1 MLLLYKHKRQ
11 KHYRQ
16 IITIMS
22 SQKGIFMSNWGKR
35 LQEVRLQHEI
45 TQNEL
50 AQKIGI
56 DTTALSRYER
66 GRGAKQ
72 MPSNVKDKLIGIFS
86 VEEITYI
93 DIGKSASQSITG
105 QSITGNY
112 NNQAGGSQTIQTKE
126 QIDDAIINA
135 IVKMLRDFD
144 EEKKLTALHYITEIR
159 RDKIK

>member
-22 SQKGIFMSNWGKR
+22 SQKGIIMSNWGKR

-50 AQKIGI
+50 AHKIGI

-72 MPSNVKDKLIGIFS
+72 MPSNVKDKLIGVFS

-93 DIGKSASQSITG
+93 DIGKSASQSI
-105 QSITGNY
+105 IGNG
-112 NNQAGGSQTIQTKE
+112 NNQAGGNQAIQTKE

>member
-1 MLLLYKHKRQ
+1 
-11 KHYRQ
+11 
-16 IITIMS
+16 MS
-22 SQKGIFMSNWGKR
+22 SQKGIIMSDWGKR

-93 DIGKSASQSITG
+93 DIGKSASQSIVG
-105 QSITGNY
+105 HY
-112 NNQAGGSQTIQTKE
+112 NTVAGRDNHIGDSAETMDAYTAAVVQAMSDLDDDEKLGVLSCIKDIKENRTK
-126 QIDDAIINA
+126 
-135 IVKMLRDFD
+135 K
-144 EEKKLTALHYITEIR
+144 
-159 RDKIK
+159 